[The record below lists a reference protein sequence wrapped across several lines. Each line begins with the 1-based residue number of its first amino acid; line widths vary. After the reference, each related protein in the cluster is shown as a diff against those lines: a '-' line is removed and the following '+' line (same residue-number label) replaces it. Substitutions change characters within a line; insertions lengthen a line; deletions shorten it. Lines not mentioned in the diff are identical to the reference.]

1 MTSYATTAARQ
12 VTWQSIAGL
21 RPKGELFNDS
31 WGGDNFFGK
40 SSEIDVNA
48 FKSSAEKENVG
59 SDGLSYDSSSFDF
72 MGRSMSAPA
81 PTSE

>member
-1 MTSYATTAARQ
+1 MH
-12 VTWQSIAGL
+12 
-21 RPKGELFNDS
+21 FNDS
-31 WGGDNFFGK
+31 WAGDNFLGK

-72 MGRSMSAPA
+72 MGRSMKAPE
-81 PTSE
+81 PTTE